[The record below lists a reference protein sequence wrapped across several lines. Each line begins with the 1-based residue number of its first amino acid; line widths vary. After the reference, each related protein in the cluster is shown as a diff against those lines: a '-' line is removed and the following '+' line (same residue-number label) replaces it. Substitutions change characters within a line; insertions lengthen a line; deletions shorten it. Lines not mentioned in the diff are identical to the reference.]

1 MQQLK
6 ERIVREG
13 KVLPGNII
21 KVDGFLNHR
30 VDTLLMRDIAD
41 EFAKHFD
48 GSLGIDHFISSTD
61 IQRTQKALYIENI
74 EPKNIFIRLIR
85 FLSGKKYNAIML
97 KTKAVNED
105 ELVAELNSFDKNSLI
120 KIYMN

>member
-1 MQQLK
+1 MRVQNNNGFTPVFGTLYPDADGISNELFQ
-6 ERIVREG
+6 
-13 KVLPGNII
+13 KVI
-21 KVDGFLNHR
+21 KTPPVKK
-30 VDTLLMRDIAD
+30 
-41 EFAKHFD
+41 FAKHFD

-120 KIYMN
+120 KIYMNK